1 MNNQYLSIIIS
12 VNMEKK
18 FLKVGKSINFKF
30 DTEGLECDLT
40 PGMVYNINVD
50 RYTDAISL
58 EESTGLSL
66 PSKVYCTQ
74 RDERFIDKVI
84 NSYNLSENGFTG
96 VMLAGL
102 KGSGKTVMAK
112 LIANKSGL
120 PIINIDKNIRP
131 YILRNLVSMLGDTSV
146 CFLFD
151 ELDKVLAD
159 YDDSVLLQVLDGS
172 DTKGKHMIL
181 FTCNDDDEISEYLID
196 RCSRI
201 RYWRE
206 FDEMSPSL
214 IMEVLNDKLNDK
226 KEVKSLTDFIKDNFE
241 VCSFDNIASFVKEAN
256 DYPTTTFEELFE
268 DMNLSSK
275 GSIKPHPRNK
285 DKNAANIF
293 KQKIKPISH
302 KASNRELDS
311 DCCCC
316 AGC

>member
-1 MNNQYLSIIIS
+1 
-12 VNMEKK
+12 MEKK

-30 DTEGLECDLT
+30 NTEGLECDLT

-84 NSYNLSENGFTG
+84 NSYNLSESGFTG

-112 LIANKSGL
+112 VIANKSGL

-285 DKNAANIF
+285 DKNTTNSL
-293 KQKIKPISH
+293 KKNKPMAR
-302 KASNRELDS
+302 KTFDQMLGCD
-311 DCCCC
+311 DCCSNC
-316 AGC
+316 

>member
-1 MNNQYLSIIIS
+1 
-12 VNMEKK
+12 MEKK

-30 DTEGLECDLT
+30 NTEGLECDLT

-50 RYTDAISL
+50 RYTDVISL
-58 EESTGLSL
+58 EESSSLSL

-84 NSYNLSENGFTG
+84 NSYNLSESGFTG

-112 LIANKSGL
+112 VIANKSGL

-131 YILRNLVSMLGDTSV
+131 YILRNLVEKLGDTSV

-201 RYWRE
+201 RYWRK

-275 GSIKPHPRNK
+275 GTIKPHARSCKENNY
-285 DKNAANIF
+285 KNV
-293 KQKIKPISH
+293 KKKL
-302 KASNRELDS
+302 ASD
-311 DCCCC
+311 DCCYDCCC

>member
-1 MNNQYLSIIIS
+1 
-12 VNMEKK
+12 MEKK

-30 DTEGLECDLT
+30 NTEGLECDLT
-40 PGMVYNINVD
+40 PGMVYNISVD

-58 EESTGLSL
+58 EETSGLSL

-84 NSYNLSENGFTG
+84 NSYNLSESGFTG
-96 VMLAGL
+96 VMLSGL

-112 LIANKSGL
+112 MIANKSGL
-120 PIINIDKNIRP
+120 PIVNIDKSIRP
-131 YILRNLVSMLGDTSV
+131 HILRNLVEKFGDTSV

-151 ELDKVLAD
+151 ELDKVLED
-159 YDDSVLLQVLDGS
+159 YDDSFLLQVLDGS

-181 FTCNDDDEISEYLID
+181 FTCNNDSEISEYLID

-241 VCSFDNIASFVKEAN
+241 VCSFDNIVSFVKEAN
-256 DYPTTTFEELFE
+256 NYPTTTFEELFE

-275 GSIKPHPRNK
+275 GAIKPHARSCK
-285 DKNAANIF
+285 DNCLKNA
-293 KQKIKPISH
+293 K
-302 KASNRELDS
+302 KAFSKDINCD
-311 DCCCC
+311 CCC

>member
-1 MNNQYLSIIIS
+1 
-12 VNMEKK
+12 MEKK

-30 DTEGLECDLT
+30 NTEGLECDLT
-40 PGMVYNINVD
+40 PGMVYNISVD

-58 EESTGLSL
+58 EESSGLSL

-84 NSYNLSENGFTG
+84 NSYNLSESGFTG

-112 LIANKSGL
+112 VIANKSGL

-131 YILRNLVSMLGDTSV
+131 YILRNLVEKLGDTSV

-172 DTKGKHMIL
+172 DTNGKHMIL

-201 RYWRE
+201 RYWRK

-275 GSIKPHPRNK
+275 GTIKPHARSCKENNH
-285 DKNAANIF
+285 KNVKKTKFSEDICC
-293 KQKIKPISH
+293 
-302 KASNRELDS
+302 
-311 DCCCC
+311 DCCS
-316 AGC
+316 GC

>member
-1 MNNQYLSIIIS
+1 
-12 VNMEKK
+12 MEKK
-18 FLKVGKSINFKF
+18 FLKVGNSINFKF
-30 DTEGLECDLT
+30 NTEGLECDLT
-40 PGMVYNINVD
+40 PGMVYNIKIE

-58 EESTGLSL
+58 EESSGLSL

-84 NSYNLSENGFTG
+84 NSYNLSESGFTG

-112 LIANKSGL
+112 VIANKSGL
-120 PIINIDKNIRP
+120 PIINIDKSIRP
-131 YILRNLVSMLGDTSV
+131 YILRNLVEKLGDTSV

-151 ELDKVLAD
+151 ELDKILAD

-201 RYWRE
+201 RYWRK

-256 DYPTTTFEELFE
+256 DYPTTTYEELFE

-275 GSIKPHPRNK
+275 GTIKPHARSCKEN
-285 DKNAANIF
+285 N
-293 KQKIKPISH
+293 H
-302 KASNRELDS
+302 RER
-311 DCCCC
+311 
-316 AGC
+316 

>member
-1 MNNQYLSIIIS
+1 
-12 VNMEKK
+12 MEKK

-112 LIANKSGL
+112 VIANKSGL

-159 YDDSVLLQVLDGS
+159 YDDSVLLQVLDDS

-285 DKNAANIF
+285 NTTNSLKKNKSIFDK
-293 KQKIKPISH
+293 K
-302 KASNRELDS
+302 LDC
-311 DCCCC
+311 DNCCC

>member
-1 MNNQYLSIIIS
+1 
-12 VNMEKK
+12 MEKK

-30 DTEGLECDLT
+30 NTEGLECDLT
-40 PGMVYNINVD
+40 PGMVYSIDID
-50 RYTDAISL
+50 RYTNAISL
-58 EESTGLSL
+58 EETSGLSL

-84 NSYNLSENGFTG
+84 NSYNLSESGFTG

-112 LIANKSGL
+112 VIANKSGL
-120 PIINIDKNIRP
+120 PIINIGKNIRP
-131 YILRNLVSMLGDTSV
+131 YILGNLVEKLGDTSV

-181 FTCNDDDEISEYLID
+181 FTCNDDNEISEYLID

-201 RYWRE
+201 RYWRK

-275 GSIKPHPRNK
+275 GTIKPHARSCKANCL
-285 DKNAANIF
+285 KNA
-293 KQKIKPISH
+293 KK
-302 KASNRELDS
+302 KAASD
-311 DCCCC
+311 DCCCDYCC

>member
-1 MNNQYLSIIIS
+1 
-12 VNMEKK
+12 MEKK

-30 DTEGLECDLT
+30 NTEGLECDLT
-40 PGMVYNINVD
+40 PGMVYSIDVD

-58 EESTGLSL
+58 EETSGLSL
-66 PSKVYCTQ
+66 PSKVYCTP

-84 NSYNLSENGFTG
+84 NSYNLSESGFTG

-112 LIANKSGL
+112 MIANNSGL

-131 YILRNLVSMLGDTSV
+131 YILRNLVEKLGDTSV

-151 ELDKVLAD
+151 ELDKVLED

-181 FTCNDDDEISEYLID
+181 FTCNDDNEISEYLID

-275 GSIKPHPRNK
+275 GSIKPHPRNSN
-285 DKNAANIF
+285 KNTTNSL
-293 KQKIKPISH
+293 KKNKPMAH
-302 KASNRELDS
+302 KTFDQMLGCD
-311 DCCCC
+311 DCCSNC
-316 AGC
+316 

>member
-1 MNNQYLSIIIS
+1 
-12 VNMEKK
+12 MEKK
-18 FLKVGKSINFKF
+18 FLKIGKSINFKF
-30 DTEGLECDLT
+30 NTDGLECDLT
-40 PGMVYNINVD
+40 PGMVYNIKVD

-58 EESTGLSL
+58 EESAGLSL
-66 PSKVYCTQ
+66 PSKVYCTP
-74 RDERFIDKVI
+74 RDERFMEKVI

-112 LIANKSGL
+112 MIANNSGL

-151 ELDKVLAD
+151 ELDKVLED

-181 FTCNDDDEISEYLID
+181 FTCNDNNEISEYLID

-256 DYPTTTFEELFE
+256 DYPNVTFEELFE

-285 DKNAANIF
+285 NKNTTNSFKKNKSIFDK
-293 KQKIKPISH
+293 K
-302 KASNRELDS
+302 LDCD

>member
-1 MNNQYLSIIIS
+1 
-12 VNMEKK
+12 MEKK
-18 FLKVGKSINFKF
+18 FLKVGNSINFKF
-30 DTEGLECDLT
+30 NTEGLECDLT
-40 PGMVYNINVD
+40 PGMVYNIKVD

-58 EESTGLSL
+58 EESSGLSL

-84 NSYNLSENGFTG
+84 NSYNLSESGFTG

-112 LIANKSGL
+112 VIANKSGL

-131 YILRNLVSMLGDTSV
+131 YILRNLVEKLGDTSV

-206 FDEMSPSL
+206 FGEMSPSL

-241 VCSFDNIASFVKEAN
+241 VCSFDNISSFVKEAN

-275 GSIKPHPRNK
+275 GTIKPHARSCKANCL
-285 DKNAANIF
+285 KNA
-293 KQKIKPISH
+293 KK
-302 KASNRELDS
+302 KAAS
-311 DCCCC
+311 DDCCCDCCC

>member
-1 MNNQYLSIIIS
+1 
-12 VNMEKK
+12 MEKK

-30 DTEGLECDLT
+30 NTEGLECDLT
-40 PGMVYNINVD
+40 PGMVYNISVD

-58 EESTGLSL
+58 EESSGLSL

-84 NSYNLSENGFTG
+84 NSYNLSESGFTG

-112 LIANKSGL
+112 VIANKSGL

-131 YILRNLVSMLGDTSV
+131 YILRNLVEKLGDTSV

-196 RCSRI
+196 RVSRI

-275 GSIKPHPRNK
+275 GTIKPHARSCKENNH
-285 DKNAANIF
+285 KNVKKTKFSEDICC
-293 KQKIKPISH
+293 
-302 KASNRELDS
+302 
-311 DCCCC
+311 DCCS
-316 AGC
+316 GC

>member
-1 MNNQYLSIIIS
+1 
-12 VNMEKK
+12 MEKK

-30 DTEGLECDLT
+30 NTEGLECDLT
-40 PGMVYNINVD
+40 PGMVYSIDVD

-58 EESTGLSL
+58 EETSGLSL
-66 PSKVYCTQ
+66 PSKVYCTP

-84 NSYNLSENGFTG
+84 NSYNLSESGFTG

-112 LIANKSGL
+112 MIANNSGL

-131 YILRNLVSMLGDTSV
+131 YILRNLVEKLGDTSV

-151 ELDKVLAD
+151 ELDKVLED

-181 FTCNDDDEISEYLID
+181 FTCNDDNEISEYLID

-275 GSIKPHPRNK
+275 GSIKPHPRNSN
-285 DKNAANIF
+285 KNTTNSL
-293 KQKIKPISH
+293 KKNKPMAH
-302 KASNRELDS
+302 KTFDQMLGCDNCCSN
-311 DCCCC
+311 C
-316 AGC
+316 

>member
-1 MNNQYLSIIIS
+1 
-12 VNMEKK
+12 MEKK
-18 FLKVGKSINFKF
+18 FLKVGKSVNFKF
-30 DTEGLECDLT
+30 STEGLECDLT
-40 PGMVYNINVD
+40 PGIVYNIIVD
-50 RYTDAISL
+50 NYTEEISL
-58 EESTGLSL
+58 EESGGLSL

-96 VMLAGL
+96 VMLAGV

-112 LIANKSGL
+112 VIANKSGL
-120 PIINIDKNIRP
+120 PIINIGKNIRP
-131 YILRNLVSMLGDTSV
+131 YTLKNLVDKLGDTSV

-151 ELDKVLAD
+151 ELDKVLED

-181 FTCNDDDEISEYLID
+181 FTCNNDDDISEYLID

-241 VCSFDNIASFVKEAN
+241 VCSFDNISSFVKETN

-275 GSIKPHPRNK
+275 GTIKPHARSCKANCL
-285 DKNAANIF
+285 KNS
-293 KQKIKPISH
+293 K
-302 KASNRELDS
+302 KASFKDI
-311 DCCCC
+311 DQDYCCK
-316 AGC
+316 

>member
-1 MNNQYLSIIIS
+1 
-12 VNMEKK
+12 MEKK
-18 FLKVGKSINFKF
+18 FLKVGKSVNFKF
-30 DTEGLECDLT
+30 NTEGLECDLT
-40 PGMVYNINVD
+40 PGMVYNIKVD
-50 RYTDAISL
+50 HFTDAISL
-58 EESTGLSL
+58 EESSGLSL

-84 NSYNLSENGFTG
+84 NSYNLSESGFTG

-112 LIANKSGL
+112 IIANKSGL

-131 YILRNLVSMLGDTSV
+131 YILRNLVEKLDDTSV

-151 ELDKVLAD
+151 ELDKVLTD
-159 YDDSVLLQVLDGS
+159 YDDSVLLQVLDGF

-181 FTCNDDDEISEYLID
+181 FTCNDDREISEYLID

-206 FDEMSPSL
+206 FKEMSPSL

-275 GSIKPHPRNK
+275 GTIKPHSRSCKANCL
-285 DKNAANIF
+285 KNVKKKAA
-293 KQKIKPISH
+293 
-302 KASNRELDS
+302 S
-311 DCCCC
+311 DDICCDCCC

>member
-1 MNNQYLSIIIS
+1 
-12 VNMEKK
+12 MEKK
-18 FLKVGKSINFKF
+18 FLKVGKSISFKF
-30 DTEGLECDLT
+30 NTEGLECDLT
-40 PGMVYNINVD
+40 PGIVYNISVD

-58 EESTGLSL
+58 EETSGLSL

-84 NSYNLSENGFTG
+84 NSYNLSESGFTG

-112 LIANKSGL
+112 MIANKSGL

-131 YILRNLVSMLGDTSV
+131 YILRNLVEKLGDTSV

-201 RYWRE
+201 RYWRK

-256 DYPTTTFEELFE
+256 NYPTTTFEELFE

-275 GSIKPHPRNK
+275 GTIKPHARSCKANCL
-285 DKNAANIF
+285 KNVKKKAA
-293 KQKIKPISH
+293 
-302 KASNRELDS
+302 S
-311 DCCCC
+311 DDICCNCCC

>member
-1 MNNQYLSIIIS
+1 
-12 VNMEKK
+12 MEKK

-30 DTEGLECDLT
+30 NTEGLECDLT
-40 PGMVYNINVD
+40 PGMVYSIDVD

-58 EESTGLSL
+58 EETSGLSL

-84 NSYNLSENGFTG
+84 NSYNLSESGFTG

-112 LIANKSGL
+112 VIANKSGL

-131 YILRNLVSMLGDTSV
+131 YILRNLVEKLGDTSV

-226 KEVKSLTDFIKDNFE
+226 KEIKSLTDFIKDNFE

-285 DKNAANIF
+285 NKNILKDF
-293 KQKIKPISH
+293 CKQKAK
-302 KASNRELDS
+302 SNIGVAVDRGCD

>member
-1 MNNQYLSIIIS
+1 
-12 VNMEKK
+12 MEKK
-18 FLKVGKSINFKF
+18 FLKVGKSVSFKF
-30 DTEGLECDLT
+30 NTEGLECDLT
-40 PGMVYNINVD
+40 PGMVYNIKVD
-50 RYTDAISL
+50 RFTDAISL
-58 EESTGLSL
+58 EESSGLSL

-84 NSYNLSENGFTG
+84 NSYNLSESGFTG

-112 LIANKSGL
+112 IIANKSSL
-120 PIINIDKNIRP
+120 PIINIDKSIRP
-131 YILRNLVSMLGDTSV
+131 YILKNLVEKLGDTSV

-181 FTCNDDDEISEYLID
+181 FTCNDDREISEYLID

-206 FDEMSPSL
+206 FEEMSPSL

-241 VCSFDNIASFVKEAN
+241 VCSFDNISSFVKEAN

-275 GSIKPHPRNK
+275 GTIKPHSRSCKANCL
-285 DKNAANIF
+285 KNVKKKAA
-293 KQKIKPISH
+293 
-302 KASNRELDS
+302 S
-311 DCCCC
+311 DDICCDCCC

>member
-1 MNNQYLSIIIS
+1 
-12 VNMEKK
+12 MEKK
-18 FLKVGKSINFKF
+18 FLKVGKSVNFKF
-30 DTEGLECDLT
+30 NTEGLECDLT
-40 PGMVYNINVD
+40 PGMVYNIIVD
-50 RYTDAISL
+50 RFTDSVSL
-58 EESTGLSL
+58 EESGSLSL
-66 PSKVYCTQ
+66 PSKVYCTA

-112 LIANKSGL
+112 MIANKSGL
-120 PIINIDKNIRP
+120 PIINIDKSIRP
-131 YILRNLVSMLGDTSV
+131 YILRNLVEKFGDTSV

-151 ELDKVLAD
+151 ELDKVLED

-181 FTCNDDDEISEYLID
+181 FTCNDDNEISEYLID

-226 KEVKSLTDFIKDNFE
+226 KEVKSLTDFIKDNF
-241 VCSFDNIASFVKEAN
+241 
-256 DYPTTTFEELFE
+256 
-268 DMNLSSK
+268 
-275 GSIKPHPRNK
+275 
-285 DKNAANIF
+285 
-293 KQKIKPISH
+293 
-302 KASNRELDS
+302 
-311 DCCCC
+311 
-316 AGC
+316 

>member
-1 MNNQYLSIIIS
+1 
-12 VNMEKK
+12 
-18 FLKVGKSINFKF
+18 
-30 DTEGLECDLT
+30 
-40 PGMVYNINVD
+40 
-50 RYTDAISL
+50 
-58 EESTGLSL
+58 
-66 PSKVYCTQ
+66 
-74 RDERFIDKVI
+74 
-84 NSYNLSENGFTG
+84 
-96 VMLAGL
+96 
-102 KGSGKTVMAK
+102 MAK
-112 LIANKSGL
+112 VIANKSGL

-131 YILRNLVSMLGDTSV
+131 YILRNLVEKLGNTSV

-151 ELDKVLAD
+151 ELDKVLED

-181 FTCNDDDEISEYLID
+181 FTCNDDNEISEYLID

-275 GSIKPHPRNK
+275 GTIKPHSRSCK
-285 DKNAANIF
+285 DNCPKNVKKMFSKDINC
-293 KQKIKPISH
+293 
-302 KASNRELDS
+302 D
-311 DCCCC
+311 CCC

>member
-1 MNNQYLSIIIS
+1 
-12 VNMEKK
+12 MEKK

-30 DTEGLECDLT
+30 NTEGLECDLT
-40 PGMVYNINVD
+40 PGMVYSIDVD

-58 EESTGLSL
+58 EETSGLSL

-84 NSYNLSENGFTG
+84 NSYNLSESGFTG

-112 LIANKSGL
+112 VIANKSGL

-131 YILRNLVSMLGDTSV
+131 HILRNIVEKLGDTSV

-201 RYWRE
+201 RYWRK

-256 DYPTTTFEELFE
+256 DYPTVTYEELFE

-275 GSIKPHPRNK
+275 GSIKPHPRK
-285 DKNAANIF
+285 KTNAKCLKEKFDDVLA
-293 KQKIKPISH
+293 
-302 KASNRELDS
+302 S
-311 DCCCC
+311 DC
-316 AGC
+316 

>member
-1 MNNQYLSIIIS
+1 
-12 VNMEKK
+12 MEKK
-18 FLKVGKSINFKF
+18 FLKVGNSINFKF
-30 DTEGLECDLT
+30 NTEGLECDLT
-40 PGMVYNINVD
+40 PGMVYNIKVD

-58 EESTGLSL
+58 EESSGLSL

-84 NSYNLSENGFTG
+84 NSYNLSESGFTG

-112 LIANKSGL
+112 VIANKSGL

-131 YILRNLVSMLGDTSV
+131 YILRNLVEKLGDTSV

-241 VCSFDNIASFVKEAN
+241 VCSFDNISSFVKEAN

-275 GSIKPHPRNK
+275 GTIKPHARSCKANCL
-285 DKNAANIF
+285 KNA
-293 KQKIKPISH
+293 KK
-302 KASNRELDS
+302 KA
-311 DCCCC
+311 
-316 AGC
+316 A